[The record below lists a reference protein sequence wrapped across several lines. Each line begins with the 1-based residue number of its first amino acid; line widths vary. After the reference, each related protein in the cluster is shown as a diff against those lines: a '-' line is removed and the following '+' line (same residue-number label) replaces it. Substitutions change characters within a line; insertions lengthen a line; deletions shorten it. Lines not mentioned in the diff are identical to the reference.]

1 MADNRFQ
8 LGKSADEGP
17 INPIEETKRLEVNLA
32 TREKAKIARERKI
45 QTSPASKNRNKTNF
59 KCKQVKEN
67 SEFSAIFRNSATFC
81 NFKNKIA
88 TFRHIYRQLFENLSQ
103 LVAKPSLDVLLL
115 TDLLAEKLGHKSAFP
130 R

>member
-8 LGKSADEGP
+8 LGKSAGEGQ
-17 INPIEETKRLEVNLA
+17 INPIEETKRLEANLA

-67 SEFSAIFRNSATFC
+67 SEFSAIFRNSATFR

-88 TFRHIYRQLFENLSQ
+88 TF
-103 LVAKPSLDVLLL
+103 
-115 TDLLAEKLGHKSAFP
+115 
-130 R
+130 